1 MIRLIWTND
10 NPRPWTI
17 CDLCRPMIGTVWEPG
32 TEIPLPLHPRCYC
45 SYFPTDMEPEEGT
58 QPPDV
63 DSLDPVTRRA
73 WVRYAAYLLRLG
85 LVLVPWLLP
94 LLLEAQEYNRRRE
107 EEDQEGGD
115 SMPGSDPTPPTPPDE
130 VPADGDKV
138 PADGDDPTA
147 VFHNPT
153 SARTGRVLLS
163 PAESD
168 GRREYAC
175 SFMAAGRVKQAD
187 QQPSEWLIPAPAIQA
202 AEALFSGRPS
212 YLDHPDLFGFG
223 YPQEP
228 KVSRLIG
235 VTFGARWDPT
245 EQAMLGGLR
254 LYDRA
259 EGSPGWLVGRLFDQI
274 LEDKHKGLEVPPIGL
289 SAVFYHTAR
298 LDEDSGLR
306 ITDRIDHIE
315 SVDLVYDP
323 GAAGYVRDA
332 LAALRPRLFTVETDL
347 AAGGAA
353 SVATLAPPPSAA
365 DDGHH
370 ISVANL
376 ETASPGK
383 PPDPVSTIRNPRSAI
398 HNQEVPMSETLTPQ
412 EVPTTEAPP
421 TPSAAQSPL
430 TGTPDATASRLS
442 ALESQLDRLT
452 QAMTALA
459 PEKTI
464 QGVENPVRSMTTG
477 LDQVAAAVEA
487 MLQGIRPAGGIPP
500 LSGIRELYTLLS
512 GDYEMTGMFHPDR
525 VYLANVNTSTMAGL
539 VANALNKRV
548 INQYQEYPRWWE
560 PAVTEEDFATLQQI
574 RWITLGGVGDLP
586 TVEEGAAYTELTWDD
601 QTETASFVKKGG
613 YLGLTMEAIDKDDTR
628 RLQAAP
634 RALAQSAWLT
644 LGKAIAALFTVNTGY
659 GPQLSDSHYLFDSS
673 NHANLG
679 TTAFSHAAWVATKI
693 AMMQQT
699 ELNSGE
705 RLSALTKPYLL
716 WVPIDLEDA
725 AMQEIAAGEG
735 QIGTA
740 DYALN
745 ADALANALT
754 DRLAGAR
761 RRVITVPFWTDAND
775 WVAQADPRLYPGLGL
790 GYRYGRTPEVYS
802 VASPTAGLMFTNDT
816 MPIKVRFFF
825 ACGPTDYR
833 AWYKHKVS

>member
-1 MIRLIWTND
+1 MTIRLIWTND

-45 SYFPTDMEPEEGT
+45 SYFPTDIEPEEGT
-58 QPPDV
+58 HPPDV
-63 DSLDPVTRRA
+63 NDLDPVTRRA

-85 LVLVPWLLP
+85 LVLVPWLIP
-94 LLLEAQEYNRRRE
+94 LYLEAVEYNRRRE

-130 VPADGDKV
+130 V

-202 AEALFSGRPS
+202 AEQLFSGRPS

-223 YPQEP
+223 WHQEP

-235 VTFGARWDPT
+235 ITFDARWDEA

-254 LYDRA
+254 LYDKA

-274 LEDKHKGLEVPPIGL
+274 LEDKHRGLEVPPIGL

-306 ITDRIDHIE
+306 ITDRIDHVE

-323 GAAGYVRDA
+323 GAAGYVREA
-332 LAALRPRLFTVETDL
+332 LAALRPIIIP
-347 AAGGAA
+347 A
-353 SVATLAPPPSAA
+353 SSIKEERDMPEEIT
-365 DDGHH
+365 
-370 ISVANL
+370 
-376 ETASPGK
+376 T
-383 PPDPVSTIRNPRSAI
+383 
-398 HNQEVPMSETLTPQ
+398 QEEA
-412 EVPTTEAPP
+412 PTTEAPP
-421 TPSAAQSPL
+421 VAPAAPTPEAEPL
-430 TGTPDATASRLS
+430 LSRLS
-442 ALESQLDRLT
+442 ALEGQLDRLT
-452 QAMTALA
+452 QAMTTIA
-459 PEKTI
+459 PDRVI
-464 QGVENPVRSMTTG
+464 QGIENPVRSMATG

-487 MLQGIRPAGGIPP
+487 MLQGVRPAGGIPP

-548 INQYQEYPRWWE
+548 VNQYQEYPKWWE
-560 PAVTEEDFATLQQI
+560 AAVTEEDFATLQQI

-601 QTETASFVKKGG
+601 QTETATFVKKGG

-634 RALAQSAWLT
+634 RALAQAAWLT

-659 GPQLSDSHYLFDSS
+659 GPQLSDTNYLFDSS

-679 TTAFSHAAWVATKI
+679 STAFSHAAWVATKI

-825 ACGPTDYR
+825 ACGPTDWR